1 MARKNC
7 TNIGGQAVL
16 EGVMMRG
23 KTAEAVAVR
32 DPYGKIQVEST
43 RLPEQK
49 SFFYKVPIVRGV
61 LNFVN
66 SMISGSKTIMRSGEV
81 YGEDVEEEPSKF
93 DKWLQKNLKLDT
105 VKVASFIGLLLGLCL
120 AVALFVIVPTLIKNF
135 VFKYIDLSA
144 IGAWGNFIENLLL
157 GLVKIAIFIGYL
169 LAVSSMKEIKRLFA
183 YHGAEHKTIAC
194 YEAGEELTVENV
206 KKHSRLHD
214 RCGTNFMFIV
224 MFVSILFYAVFFS
237 LIEALTGWKP
247 SKQIFEILIRIGCLP
262 LIAGF
267 SYEVLKFLAKFDNV
281 ITRILKAP
289 GRGLQLITT
298 REPDDAMME
307 VAITAFNT
315 VLALEAD
322 KDMATTAFR
331 TSVALKKVFADMEAV
346 SAEKE
351 WEREEIV
358 MCLAGIKNRSGLKPE
373 RVIYKDVA
381 DRAVSVW
388 KERVESGKPLQYIL
402 GEAPFYGLDFDVD
415 ARVLIPRFDTE
426 ILAERVINTVK
437 DKNAKV
443 LELCTGSGAVAVT
456 IAKYTDAQVTATD
469 ISSDALE
476 VAKANAQKH
485 EVEISFIESDLFEKV
500 EGKYDVIVVNPPYIP
515 SEDVLMLESEVKDYE
530 PHLAL
535 DGGLDGLDIYRRIKE
550 SYLDYLTEGGA
561 LIMEIGVNQ
570 AEAVEELFGQGKVEF
585 IKDYNNPPIDRVAII
600 LNGDK

>member
-32 DPYGKIQVEST
+32 DPYGTIQVEST

-49 SFFYKVPIVRGV
+49 SFVYKVPILRGV
-61 LNFVN
+61 LNFIN

-93 DKWLQKNLKLDT
+93 DKWLQKNLKIDT
-105 VKVASFIGLLLGLCL
+105 MKVATFIGLLLGLAL

-157 GLVKIAIFIGYL
+157 GIVKIAIFIGYL

-194 YEAGEELTVENV
+194 YEACEELTVENV

-237 LIEALTGWKP
+237 LIEALTGWTP
-247 SKQIFEILIRIGCLP
+247 SKPIYEILIRIACLP

-281 ITRILKAP
+281 ITRLLKAP

-298 REPDDAMME
+298 REPDDTMIE

-322 KDMATTAFR
+322 KEMPTTTFR
-331 TSVALKKVFADMEAV
+331 TSVPLKKVFADMTAI
-346 SAEKE
+346 SADKE

-358 MCLAGIKNRSGLKPE
+358 MTLAGIKNRSGLKPE
-373 RVIYKDVA
+373 KVIYKDVA
-381 DRAVSVW
+381 DRAIIAW

-402 GEAPFYGLDFDVD
+402 GIAPFYGLDFEVD
-415 ARVLIPRFDTE
+415 GRVLIPRFDTE
-426 ILAERVINTVK
+426 ILAERVINRVNG
-437 DKNAKV
+437 KNQKV

-456 IAKYTDAQVTATD
+456 IAKNTDAQVTATD
-469 ISSDALE
+469 ISVDALE
-476 VAKANAQKH
+476 VAKRNANKH
-485 EVEISFIESDLFEKV
+485 GVSIEFIESDLFDNI

-515 SEDVLMLESEVKDYE
+515 SEDVLNLDSEVKDYE

-535 DGGLDGLDIYRRIKE
+535 DGGVDGLDIYRKIKANYMN
-550 SYLDYLTEGGA
+550 YLNEGGA

-570 AEAVEELFGQGKVEF
+570 AGAIEELFGKVEF
-585 IKDYNNPPIDRVAII
+585 IKDYNNPPIERVAVI
-600 LNGDK
+600 LNGVE